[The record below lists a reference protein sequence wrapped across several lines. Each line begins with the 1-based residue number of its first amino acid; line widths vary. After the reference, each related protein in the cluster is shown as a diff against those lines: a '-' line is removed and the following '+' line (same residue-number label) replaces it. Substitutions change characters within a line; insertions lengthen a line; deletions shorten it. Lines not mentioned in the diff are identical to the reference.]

1 MNQIALILLPS
12 GVQLISLIE
21 QLEYEPSVHLKQP
34 HTVSGKTKLVLT
46 PWPEYS
52 DDEHVLF
59 KSDALLTVCEPTQ
72 KLKEAYMKKTKLTL
86 EDLKPKPVPVI
97 LNEEE
102 NVPPELDD
110 EYEPRYQEEA

>member
-21 QLEYEPSVHLKQP
+21 QLEYEPSVHLKHP
-34 HTVSGKTKLVLT
+34 HTISGKTKLVLT